1 MTLQTENVE
10 IAGLNQVRIRG
21 AMRRMARNATLCLDR
36 LVFENEW
43 SLLVDVASKAD
54 RILSRRGA
62 QLLSDETTMRV
73 MTIHALHQ
81 SFFHPVMKRHIELGL
96 HLQVAGVAKPRL
108 SFDQQELIRHSLV
121 GRMATQ
127 AAQVI
132 LAMCRARKVRVIFAG
147 AVAFKASVVDF
158 LRRGRLETKDLAGV
172 PRVIDVVT
180 SWAVA
185 GLAALFGRAA
195 MLV

>member
-81 SFFHPVMKRHIELGL
+81 SFFHAHRHPLIEDETFALPVFVPELFLVGRNATVQL
-96 HLQVAGVAKPRL
+96 EDVAKPAL
-108 SFDQQELIRHSLV
+108 PQQ
-121 GRMATQ
+121 GRCLF
-127 AAQVI
+127 AADTT
-132 LAMCRARKVRVIFAG
+132 G
-147 AVAFKASVVDF
+147 AIHEHAF
-158 LRRGRLETKDLAGV
+158 LL
-172 PRVIDVVT
+172 
-180 SWAVA
+180 
-185 GLAALFGRAA
+185 
-195 MLV
+195 